1 MGKKTLSFSDFL
13 KNFFTGQL
21 IIIGVKT
28 GNLGGIRKEL
38 LGGQAG
44 IWESGKNRQFFNF
57 ASSLPVLN

>member
-1 MGKKTLSFSDFL
+1 LAKKIPAFSDFL

-38 LGGQAG
+38 LRG
-44 IWESGKNRQFFNF
+44 
-57 ASSLPVLN
+57 